1 MHRTSVPLLWRR
13 FKHHYRL
20 LGNHCKTCKTDYY
33 PPREI
38 CPNCR
43 RKGVLE
49 EKEFEK
55 KGTIHTYSIIHSGP
69 TGFEKQTPYAVAL
82 IKLDNGPIV
91 VSQIVDTPLDNIKI
105 GAKVAGCFR
114 KVYEDGKE
122 GIIHYGLKFGLV

>member
-43 RKGVLE
+43 RKGLLE
-49 EKEFEK
+49 EKEFGK
-55 KGTIHTYSIIHSGP
+55 TGSIFTYSIIYSGP

-82 IKLDNGPIV
+82 IKLDNGPIL
-91 VSQIVDTPLDNIKI
+91 VSQIVDAPLNQLKI
-105 GAKVAGCFR
+105 GQKVAATFR

-122 GIIHYGLKFGLV
+122 GIIHYGLKWKLA